1 MSDPLPT
8 TTASTLPVI
17 APPADESF
25 ESNLARKL
33 NQKPK
38 LEKLDLKNLQD
49 IPDNIDGSV
58 DPSAVPAG
66 FDEVPEQTTADLLKT
81 LEGGEVESPKEKK
94 KAVKEPENNFSIDDL
109 DLTKDP
115 EPITETKGKKTKE
128 DNIAELRKKAESYE
142 ETLKSKDSEVASYR
156 EKLEKLEAELE
167 RTAFERSPK
176 FKEKYEAPYQDA
188 VKQAADFAQEIG
200 DDASIAERA
209 LSLKG
214 KERINFIDETFGGGA
229 AASQF
234 LSLINNAD
242 EKRRGLEGALQD
254 YRATAQEL
262 AVDAQAQNQQ
272 TSQTIKANFE
282 KVKAHLAN
290 KLDYFRPTGDP
301 ETDKLVQQRVERAYK
316 IVEGTASQNEIMVAP
331 FLAQVAKE
339 AVDEVASLKAELA
352 KYKSRAAADAAVQ
365 PRINRGSVDDGESVR
380 GKPKG
385 VLDAIR
391 SQLR

>member
-1 MSDPLPT
+1 MSDILPT
-8 TTASTLPVI
+8 NTTSNLPVV
-17 APPADESF
+17 APPVDESF
-25 ESNLARKL
+25 ESNLTRKL
-33 NQKPK
+33 QKPTI
-38 LEKLDLKNLQD
+38 EKFSLKSLRE
-49 IPDNIDGSV
+49 IPDNPDGSI

-66 FDEVPEQTTADLLKT
+66 FEEVPEQTTAELLKT
-81 LEGGEVESPKEKK
+81 LEGGEVEPKKEKP
-94 KAVKEPENNFSIDDL
+94 VKETANNFSIDDL

-115 EPITETKGKKTKE
+115 EPITEPKTKKSKE

-156 EKLEKLEAELE
+156 DKLEKLEAELE

-188 VKQAADFAQEIG
+188 VKQAAEFAQEIG
-200 DDASIAERA
+200 DDSSIAEQA

-214 KERINFIDETFGGGA
+214 RERINFIDETFGGGA

-242 EKRRGLEGALQD
+242 DKRKGLEGALQD

-262 AVDAQAQNQQ
+262 AVDDQARTQQ
-272 TSQTIKANFE
+272 TSQNIKTNFD

-301 ETDKLVQQRVERAYK
+301 DADKLVQQRVDRAYS
-316 IVEGTASQNEIMVAP
+316 IVDGTASQNEIMVAP

-365 PRINRGSVDDGESVR
+365 PRIERGSVDDGSVVR
-380 GKPKG
+380 GKPKST
-385 VLDAIR
+385 LEAIR
-391 SQLR
+391 AQLR